1 MGPLGWQET
10 LFIFL
15 LALLIF
21 GPKKLPEL
29 GRNIGKAITEF
40 RRASSELKATF
51 DREMRS
57 LEQENQALQ
66 EVTRSY
72 DYDYS
77 SYDYNYDSSYYDSG
91 SDSSSYDSTSA
102 SYDST
107 DYGAGASTKT
117 DARKAPE
124 ATSAGMSTDSV
135 SASQGAVNKPGASAG
150 ETAELAAAPEPAA
163 PETQAS
169 DAAAVRPA
177 GDPPAIAT

>member
-57 LEQENQALQ
+57 LEQENQSLQ
-66 EVTRSY
+66 EITRS
-72 DYDYS
+72 YDYS
-77 SYDYNYDSSYYDSG
+77 SYDYNYDSTYYDSG
-91 SDSSSYDSTSA
+91 SDSYG
-102 SYDST
+102 ST
-107 DYGAGASTKT
+107 DYGGTSEYETASAESSVQAST
-117 DARKAPE
+117 DGVSAPE
-124 ATSAGMSTDSV
+124 
-135 SASQGAVNKPGASAG
+135 GAQSEGGQIGG
-150 ETAELAAAPEPAA
+150 EPLELAAGPERPAA
-163 PETQAS
+163 ESGLEDAVPLRPAS
-169 DAAAVRPA
+169 DQPA
-177 GDPPAIAT
+177 SNA

>member
-57 LEQENQALQ
+57 LEQENQSLQ

-77 SYDYNYDSSYYDSG
+77 NYDYNYDSTYYDSG
-91 SDSSSYDSTSA
+91 SDSSNYDA
-102 SYDST
+102 SGEADA
-107 DYGAGASTKT
+107 DQKAAAVAS
-117 DARKAPE
+117 
-124 ATSAGMSTDSV
+124 STDSV
-135 SASQGAVNKPGASAG
+135 SAPQGAESESGTIV
-150 ETAELAAAPEPAA
+150 AEATGPEPPSAPEASSPEAFDPAA
-163 PETQAS
+163 IPKASETP
-169 DAAAVRPA
+169 AA
-177 GDPPAIAT
+177 DS

>member
-57 LEQENQALQ
+57 LEQENQSLQ
-66 EVTRSY
+66 EITRSY

-91 SDSSSYDSTSA
+91 SDSYG
-102 SYDST
+102 ST
-107 DYGAGASTKT
+107 DYGEAKRYESASAQPAAEAST
-117 DARKAPE
+117 DGVSAPE
-124 ATSAGMSTDSV
+124 
-135 SASQGAVNKPGASAG
+135 GAESETG
-150 ETAELAAAPEPAA
+150 EIGGEPLELAAGPEP
-163 PETQAS
+163 PVTESGAS
-169 DAAAVRPA
+169 DADPTRPA
-177 GDPPAIAT
+177 SEKPASNA

>member
-91 SDSSSYDSTSA
+91 NDSYG
-102 SYDST
+102 ST
-107 DYGAGASTKT
+107 DYSAGESAGR
-117 DARKAPE
+117 DNGNAPE
-124 ATSAGMSTDSV
+124 ASSAGMSTDSV
-135 SASQGAVNKPGASAG
+135 SASQGAVKEPGASAG

-163 PETQAS
+163 PETQAG
-169 DAAAVRPA
+169 DAAEVRPA
-177 GDPPAIAT
+177 GDPPAVAT